1 MQFWCIKRLYINIR
15 EYYGDIVLAS
25 KVDSLNIVSNTKP
38 LSLENKSVDN
48 SKIELFTTNS
58 IKANV
63 DEVNISNQNNSEE
76 FEEKADNNK
85 KWLIGAGIALGAVA
99 LGVATTYILRKKL
112 NVNSLK
118 KEILKLDLNGS
129 IKPEQL
135 LGEGGEGAVYRI
147 ANSNYVLKVPHKEQ
161 GIKGTKVDLSKLD
174 LNITPQERINH
185 IVAKCGDAT
194 IMKYIEGINSRKA
207 PANLIENLSSTNI
220 KTFFLDILTAN
231 KKGMKLDYSG
241 ANCIINPKT
250 GKLTPIDF
258 WPGQDKHLL
267 SAFMAQTSTLRLTA
281 TEQNKLLQKGTIN
294 LLELIRDSKID
305 IKDCQFIFKGDGFA
319 TLKDKK
325 FLEQI
330 EKLVQQYNSSEIDI
344 LTCLKNL
351 RTLNPIV
358 KIQVP
363 NEITQEIKN
372 LELAISK
379 CTDSLE
385 KSKLQKSLEF
395 LNQHIQFYY
404 T

>member
-1 MQFWCIKRLYINIR
+1 M
-15 EYYGDIVLAS
+15 AT
-25 KVDSLNIVSNTKP
+25 KVDSLNIVSNTKT
-38 LSLENKSVDN
+38 LSVISKPENN
-48 SKIELFTTNS
+48 SNIEVFENNKT
-58 IKANV
+58 IANI
-63 DEVNISNQNNSEE
+63 DEVTISNANSNTET
-76 FEEKADNNK
+76 EEKSDNTK

-129 IKPEQL
+129 IKSEQL

-147 ANSNYVLKVPHKEQ
+147 ANSNYVLKVPHKEL

-194 IMKYIEGINSRKA
+194 IMKYIEGINSREA

-231 KKGMKLDYSG
+231 KKGMKLDYAG

-267 SAFMAQTSTLRLTA
+267 SAFMAQTCTLRLTA

-395 LNQHIQFYY
+395 LNQHIELNY